1 MEKDKL
7 EKHEAM
13 QYLREYNEQEI
24 FYQQYQQKKHD
35 NQSLQL
41 FLKDYDQN
49 NFMQKQIYIEEFLL
63 KGRMNLKKRIPCG

>member
-1 MEKDKL
+1 
-7 EKHEAM
+7 M
-13 QYLREYNEQEI
+13 QFLREYNEQEI

-49 NFMQKQIYIEEFLL
+49 NFMQKQIYIEEF
-63 KGRMNLKKRIPCG
+63 C

>member
-1 MEKDKL
+1 METDKL

-13 QYLREYNEQEI
+13 QFLREYNEQEI

-49 NFMQKQIYIEEFLL
+49 NFMQKQIYRRIFA
-63 KGRMNLKKRIPCG
+63 KRAERI